1 MGRSSSDEMQIVP
14 LLLLAAIP
22 ALEAFHLGP
31 ALPVFRSPGAIVR
44 QRLHPVPAPTTA
56 QGLSMLVGVPLQVL
70 VTGASGRTGFLTFT
84 KLREAEKDFYVRG
97 LVHSKKGAKKLET
110 TGASLGDSDAIKA
123 QNEKLRKMGMPADD
137 EEPEIFIGDVCDSNT
152 YKEAMQD
159 CDCLVILTSGVPK
172 LRKREMFKTMMMKL
186 IGTQRMP
193 KFYYDQMPEQVD
205 WLGAKEQI
213 DCAKEAGVNHIVLVG
228 SMGVSPQKNTPDN
241 TLNKI
246 GDGNI
251 LVWKAKAEEYL
262 MNSGVTYTIIHP
274 GGLMNKPGNQ
284 RELVLGVNDSL
295 LDDFEQLGA
304 TRQIPREDVANLVVE
319 VLRNKDLVANKSFD
333 VVSKAPG
340 AGTTTQDWKALFK
353 IVP

>member
-1 MGRSSSDEMQIVP
+1 M
-14 LLLLAAIP
+14 AAR
-22 ALEAFHLGP
+22 ARAF
-31 ALPVFRSPGAIVR
+31 
-44 QRLHPVPAPTTA
+44 TA
-56 QGLSMLVGVPLQVL
+56 WHDAVG
-70 VTGASGRTGFLTFT
+70 
-84 KLREAEKDFYVRG
+84 
-97 LVHSKKGAKKLET
+97 
-110 TGASLGDSDAIKA
+110 I
-123 QNEKLRKMGMPADD
+123 
-137 EEPEIFIGDVCDSNT
+137 
-152 YKEAMQD
+152 QD

-284 RELVLGVNDSL
+284 RELVLSVNDYL
-295 LDDFEQLGA
+295 RA
-304 TRQIPREDVANLVVE
+304 RARTNTHAHTHTRTHRCWVSTICCSMTSNSSGRRARFHARTLQI
-319 VLRNKDLVANKSFD
+319 S
-333 VVSKAPG
+333 S
-340 AGTTTQDWKALFK
+340 
-353 IVP
+353 

>member
-1 MGRSSSDEMQIVP
+1 M
-14 LLLLAAIP
+14 AAR
-22 ALEAFHLGP
+22 ARAF
-31 ALPVFRSPGAIVR
+31 
-44 QRLHPVPAPTTA
+44 TA
-56 QGLSMLVGVPLQVL
+56 WHDAVG
-70 VTGASGRTGFLTFT
+70 
-84 KLREAEKDFYVRG
+84 
-97 LVHSKKGAKKLET
+97 
-110 TGASLGDSDAIKA
+110 I
-123 QNEKLRKMGMPADD
+123 
-137 EEPEIFIGDVCDSNT
+137 
-152 YKEAMQD
+152 QD

-186 IGTQRMP
+186 IGKQRMP

-284 RELVLGVNDSL
+284 RELVLSVNDY
-295 LDDFEQLGA
+295 
-304 TRQIPREDVANLVVE
+304 
-319 VLRNKDLVANKSFD
+319 LRAR
-333 VVSKAPG
+333 AHTHTHTHTG
-340 AGTTTQDWKALFK
+340 AGCQRFAAR
-353 IVP
+353 

>member
-1 MGRSSSDEMQIVP
+1 MLPQLALHCIEMGLMACLVMAE
-14 LLLLAAIP
+14 P
-22 ALEAFHLGP
+22 AGAF
-31 ALPVFRSPGAIVR
+31 
-44 QRLHPVPAPTTA
+44 TA
-56 QGLSMLVGVPLQVL
+56 WHDAVG
-70 VTGASGRTGFLTFT
+70 
-84 KLREAEKDFYVRG
+84 
-97 LVHSKKGAKKLET
+97 
-110 TGASLGDSDAIKA
+110 I
-123 QNEKLRKMGMPADD
+123 
-137 EEPEIFIGDVCDSNT
+137 
-152 YKEAMQD
+152 QD

-186 IGTQRMP
+186 IGKQRMP

-284 RELVLGVNDSL
+284 RELVLSVNDYL
-295 LDDFEQLGA
+295 RA
-304 TRQIPREDVANLVVE
+304 RAHTHTHAHTHTRTHRCW
-319 VLRNKDLVANKSFD
+319 
-333 VVSKAPG
+333 VSTIRCSMTSNSSGRRARFL
-340 AGTTTQDWKALFK
+340 ART
-353 IVP
+353 